1 MKKEAVT
8 KACENEDCCVGEEK
22 KEEGEMAVERN
33 YHVVAASILTGL

>member
-8 KACENEDCCVGEEK
+8 KACKNEDCCVGEEK

-33 YHVVAASILTGL
+33 IHVVAASILTGL